1 MNTRESE
8 GDRRE
13 GDFKFEEALQSLQH
27 IVTELEDTDFNLD
40 EALESYE
47 KGISIAR
54 ECLKRLEE
62 AELKIKELRLTDGDT
77 P

>member
-1 MNTRESE
+1 MTTREAEE
-8 GDRRE
+8 GGDE
-13 GDFKFEEALQSLQH
+13 SDFKFEEALNRLQE

-47 KGISIAR
+47 KGVTIAR

-62 AELKIKELRLTDGDT
+62 AELKIKELRLTDGT
-77 P
+77 SS

>member
-1 MNTRESE
+1 MNTREAE
-8 GDRRE
+8 GGSGE
-13 GDFKFEEALQSLQH
+13 GNFRFEEALQRLQQ

-47 KGISIAR
+47 KGVSIAR

>member
-1 MNTRESE
+1 MNTISDDSVGGES
-8 GDRRE
+8 
-13 GDFKFEEALQSLQH
+13 DFKFEDALQSLQK

-47 KGISIAR
+47 KGVMIAR

-62 AELKIKELRLTDGDT
+62 AELKIKELRLTDGDA

>member
-1 MNTRESE
+1 MNTREAE
-8 GDRRE
+8 GSSA
-13 GDFKFEEALQSLQH
+13 GSDFRFEEALERLQE
-27 IVTELEDTDFNLD
+27 IVNELEDTDFNLD

-47 KGISIAR
+47 KGVTIAR

>member
-1 MNTRESE
+1 MKTTETE
-8 GDRRE
+8 GGE
-13 GDFKFEEALQSLQH
+13 HTFKFEEALQRLQK

-47 KGISIAR
+47 RGVGIAR